1 MDELLEYMRKHLDC
15 TDIRYGFQ
23 VNYYDLET
31 AFTAVLARV
40 DHFTVDDDVKRDS
53 VLVFLHQGLS

>member
-1 MDELLEYMRKHLDC
+1 MGELLDYMQKHLDC

-31 AFTAVLARV
+31 AFTATLARI
-40 DHFTVDDDVKRDS
+40 DHFNVDVDLKRDA
-53 VLVFLHQGLS
+53 VLVFLHQGQS